1 MSAHLAPQ
9 DFSQTRQ
16 DLLHARHLPGEFY
29 TSAEI
34 FQKEI
39 EQIFMKDWLCV
50 GRVEQYARPGDYR
63 ALRIAGEPV
72 LVCKDKSGGLH
83 AFANVCQHR
92 GVEVVQGAGNT
103 QEFSCPYHAWTY
115 GLNGELTGAPYSA
128 QVTDFDWRA
137 CRLPSVQLD
146 TWAGYIFINFDPQAE
161 SLAAYLA
168 TDRVQAAAGFLH
180 AEETR
185 IADEYTFELDC
196 NWKFIPENLMDIYHV
211 GVIHGSSF
219 GKVFP
224 VDKFPFYLT
233 PNGYH
238 SEYESLTMA
247 PDGAWL
253 FGKAMP
259 WLEQKSKSFAF
270 TIFIRP
276 SFNMFA
282 RPDMLQP
289 WFCHPI
295 APDKTR
301 ITILTQYPDEW
312 FEQPA
317 FEAKNAVV
325 KDFIRLVAGEDTEM
339 MRSLQNGVGSRHFR
353 PGPTMGLE
361 KAIHHL
367 LNSYL
372 DRMFGTAGVR

>member
-1 MSAHLAPQ
+1 MSTPPLALP
-9 DFSQTRQ
+9 DFSKTRQ
-16 DLLHARHLPGEFY
+16 ELLRARHLPGEFY
-29 TSAEI
+29 TSPAI
-34 FQKEI
+34 FQHEI
-39 EQIFMKDWLCV
+39 EQIFMKDWICV
-50 GRVEQYARPGDYR
+50 GRTEQYAKPGDYR

-72 LVCKDKSGGLH
+72 VVCKDKSGRLQ

-92 GVEVVQGAGNT
+92 GVEVVQGEGNV
-103 QEFSCPYHAWTY
+103 EELSCPYHGWVY
-115 GLNGELTGAPYSA
+115 GLGGELIGAPYS
-128 QVTDFDWRA
+128 QEVPDFDWKA
-137 CRLPSVQLD
+137 CRLPKIQLD
-146 TWAGYIFINFDPQAE
+146 SWAGYVFINFDPGAE
-161 SLAAYLA
+161 SLATYLA
-168 TDRVQAAAGFLH
+168 TDRVQEVAGFLR

-185 IADEYTFELDC
+185 IADEYTFELGC

-219 GKVFP
+219 GKGFP
-224 VDKFPFYLT
+224 VHNFPVHLT
-233 PNGYH
+233 QHSYH

-253 FGKAMP
+253 FGRPMP

-295 APDKTR
+295 APDRTR

-317 FEAKNAVV
+317 FAAKNQVV
-325 KDFIRLVAGEDTEM
+325 KDFIRLVADEDKEM
-339 MRSLQNGVGSRHFR
+339 LRSLQNGVGSRNFR

-372 DRMFGTAGVR
+372 DRMFGPEP

>member
-1 MSAHLAPQ
+1 MSTPPLALP
-9 DFSQTRQ
+9 DFSKTRQ
-16 DLLHARHLPGEFY
+16 ELLRARHLPGEFY
-29 TSAEI
+29 TSPAI
-34 FQKEI
+34 FQHEI
-39 EQIFMKDWLCV
+39 EQIFMKDWICV
-50 GRVEQYARPGDYR
+50 GRTEQYAKPGDYR
-63 ALRIAGEPV
+63 ALRIVGEPV
-72 LVCKDKSGGLH
+72 VVCKDKSGRLQ

-92 GVEVVQGAGNT
+92 GVEVVQGEGNV
-103 QEFSCPYHAWTY
+103 EELSCPYHGWVY
-115 GLNGELTGAPYSA
+115 GLGGELIGAPYS
-128 QVTDFDWRA
+128 QEVPDFDWKA
-137 CRLPSVQLD
+137 CRLPKIQLD
-146 TWAGYIFINFDPQAE
+146 SWAGYVFINFDPGAE
-161 SLAAYLA
+161 SLATYLA
-168 TDRVQAAAGFLH
+168 TDRVQEVAGFLR

-185 IADEYTFELDC
+185 IADEYTFELGC

-219 GKVFP
+219 GKGFP
-224 VDKFPFYLT
+224 VHNFPVHLT
-233 PNGYH
+233 QHSYH

-253 FGKAMP
+253 FGRPMP

-295 APDKTR
+295 APDRTR

-317 FEAKNAVV
+317 FAAKNQVV
-325 KDFIRLVAGEDTEM
+325 KDFIRLVADEDKEM
-339 MRSLQNGVGSRHFR
+339 LRSLQNGVGSRNFR

-372 DRMFGTAGVR
+372 DRMFGPEP